1 MLSQVFHKENNLR
14 YKTPAEKKAQRRKL
28 VKPLLDAFYRFIE
41 GIAYPMHKLKDAVKN
56 ALKLKACVYQIF
68 EIGELS
74 LSNNSVE
81 QSIRLSTIHYSQKQP
96 VCEIYSRCGSKCDLL
111 YDRSDGQTK

>member
-1 MLSQVFHKENNLR
+1 MR
-14 YKTPAEKKAQRRKL
+14 YKTPVEKKAQRRKL

-56 ALKLKACVYQIF
+56 ALKLKDRVYQIF
-68 EIGELS
+68 KIGELP

-81 QSIRLSTIHYSQKQP
+81 QSIRPSTIISCLRNRQP
-96 VCEIYSRCGSKCDLL
+96 VRKPMRYYI
-111 YDRSDGQTK
+111 RSFRRPN